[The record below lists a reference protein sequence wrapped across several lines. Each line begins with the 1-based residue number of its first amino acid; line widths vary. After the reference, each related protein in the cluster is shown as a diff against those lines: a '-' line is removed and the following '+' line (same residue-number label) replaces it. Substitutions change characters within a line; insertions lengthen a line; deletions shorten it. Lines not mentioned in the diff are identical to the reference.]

1 MLCNLRRYNML
12 NNPLTGEPSMAFTLF
27 AAECEGDVDTALGK
41 RNKIIKKLRKRVP
54 WEIDEVAVRQEFLEV
69 GLYNPTDE
77 EVGEILRE
85 VSGY

>member
-1 MLCNLRRYNML
+1 MLIDPSG
-12 NNPLTGEPSMAFTLF
+12 NPSIPFTLY
-27 AAECEGDVDTALGK
+27 AMECEGEIDSVAGK
-41 RNKIIKKLRKRVP
+41 RNKVIKNLRQRP
-54 WEIDEVAVRQEFLEV
+54 YWEVDEFAVRQEFLEV